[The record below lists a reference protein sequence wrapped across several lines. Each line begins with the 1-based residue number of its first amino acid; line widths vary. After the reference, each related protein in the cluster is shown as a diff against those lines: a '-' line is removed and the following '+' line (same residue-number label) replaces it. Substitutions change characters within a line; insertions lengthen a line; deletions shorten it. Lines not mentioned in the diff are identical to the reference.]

1 MFKSVIFSVN
11 FLIVLFLGT
20 WLAED
25 VSVTQDFPERVDA
38 LAEFDVTLTI
48 NKGAVKGF
56 AKYQQTMPKGIEV
69 TNLEGQGATFTYSD
83 QTIKYIWMSLPEAE
97 TFTISYHVKIT
108 DQALAAIIM
117 GGKFSYLDD
126 NKRMSFNVPSKEIK
140 IGKEII
146 QEEIIPDPVVALKR
160 NVTEISPMVYE
171 VSIQVDKENVVGF
184 AKVQD
189 FIPSG
194 SQVEPLETEGSVF
207 SMVDRKAK
215 FVWLNVPPSPS
226 FKVSYQIDLS
236 QADPKDVS
244 AIFGEFSFLHDG
256 KTQTQKIDVTDLSQ
270 EPVLAENTNSSET
283 EANNPEEEKEE
294 ETSAPSLTE
303 NEVKDENETISSE
316 PEIAEEIENT
326 SIETESVPT
335 VNEEPEVV
343 EVKEEPAIKEESVKI
358 EDPITAAVESQ
369 PDVQKITSTP
379 QPETGVFYRVQI
391 LAGKNSVK
399 SPYFKKKHNYNGEFV
414 VENHEGWI
422 KYTAGKHAQ
431 YKQAR
436 DSREQIKTA
445 YNFPGPFVV
454 AYNSGERIT
463 VQEALMITGQKW
475 LQ

>member
-1 MFKSVIFSVN
+1 M
-11 FLIVLFLGT
+11 FLGT

-146 QEEIIPDPVVALKR
+146 QEEIVPDPVVALKR
-160 NVTEISPMVYE
+160 NVTEVSPMVYE
-171 VSIQVDKENVVGF
+171 VAIQVSKEHVVGF

-194 SQVEPLETEGSVF
+194 SEVEPLETAGSVF

-215 FVWLNVPPSPS
+215 FVWLNVPPSPT
-226 FKVSYQIDLS
+226 FEVSYQIDLS

-256 KTQTQKIDVTDLSQ
+256 KTQTKKIDVTDLPQ
-270 EPVLAENTNSSET
+270 EPVLAENTTTTESEASIPT
-283 EANNPEEEKEE
+283 EEVSEPSVPENKVEDEKEI
-294 ETSAPSLTE
+294 L
-303 NEVKDENETISSE
+303 SSE
-316 PEIAEEIENT
+316 PELTEKIEKPT
-326 SIETESVPT
+326 IETETVPT
-335 VNEEPEVV
+335 VKEEV
-343 EVKEEPAIKEESVKI
+343 EVAQTEEQPAIKEEPVKT

-369 PDVQKITSTP
+369 PDVQNITSTP
-379 QPETGVFYRVQI
+379 NPETGVFYRVQI

-399 SPYFKKKHNYNGEFV
+399 APYFKKKHNYNGEFV
-414 VENHEGWI
+414 VENHEGWV

-436 DSREQIKTA
+436 DSREQIKGA